1 MLTVILNKPTALVV
15 LVALGCRDYLS
26 FSNVDS
32 IVKRPSE
39 YLGYKLIAMAY
50 FIYSTVFGNCDDI
63 LVLVLAN

>member
-39 YLGYKLIAMAY
+39 YLGYKLIASNGLFY
-50 FIYSTVFGNCDDI
+50 
-63 LVLVLAN
+63 L